1 MSWRRDWPAAA
12 LVAAALILI
21 LPLWC
26 VAVPAMPDYPARLA
40 SFHLIGGGAHDP
52 VTARFYRIDW
62 MAVPNL
68 ASELLVP
75 LLAQIFPLNV
85 AAKLFLALGLLM
97 WVLGGGLLQRA
108 LYGRIGLAPLA
119 GAFFAYNGN
128 FLWGFLNYF
137 FAAGLT
143 LLVFAA
149 WVDSENRPGVWR
161 ILCFTLAATAI
172 YFCHVFAAAV
182 LLVMIAGFEAARA
195 GFDARL
201 LLRKAVAVA
210 ILFLPSAAIFFFL
223 RPNGGDSKLEFNL
236 AATMQD
242 RFESLIGIS
251 FDHPLYAL
259 PIALI
264 ALLGLALLL
273 RRGSIHPGM
282 RLVLAALLL
291 GTLAAPEWAMGGWAV
306 HLRLPAFFCAV
317 LFAATDIRLERPVAV
332 AASCLVLALQAWN
345 AIMLN
350 GAWQL
355 YDRRYH
361 EFRDAMAA
369 LPRGQRLL
377 TVMDTDPYG
386 VESDQPY
393 WHMAEFA
400 IIDRGDMTA
409 LMFTTKGQ
417 HVVQL
422 NPPFDRIAAASAQQ
436 GSPPSI
442 GELNDL
448 AAGRTDRDPDISG
461 VFPYLVRFQCH
472 YDEVVVVRLDGEHN
486 IAPAMLRLR
495 HQGSFFDL
503 YDIKP
508 DGACRR

>member
-1 MSWRRDWPAAA
+1 

-21 LPLWC
+21 VPLWC

-40 SFHLIGGGAHDP
+40 SFHLIGGGTLDP
-52 VTARFYRIDW
+52 ATARFYRIDW

-75 LLAQIFPLNV
+75 LLAKIFSLNV
-85 AAKLFLALGLLM
+85 AAKLFLALGVLM

-128 FLWGFLNYF
+128 FLWGFFNYF
-137 FAAGLT
+137 FAAGLA

-149 WVDSENRPGVWR
+149 WVSSQNRSGVWR
-161 ILCFTLAATAI
+161 TICFTLAATSV
-172 YFCHVFAAAV
+172 YFCHVFAAAILV
-182 LLVMIAGFEAARA
+182 VMIAGFEAARA
-195 GFDARL
+195 GFNPHQ
-201 LLRKAVAVA
+201 LLRKAIAVT

-223 RPNGGDSKLEFNL
+223 RPDGGDSKLEFNL
-236 AATMQD
+236 ATTMQD
-242 RFESLIGIS
+242 RFESLIGTS

-259 PIALI
+259 PISL
-264 ALLGLALLL
+264 LALLAL
-273 RRGSIHPGM
+273 ALVFRRASIHPAM
-282 RLVLAALLL
+282 RLAVAALLAGAL
-291 GTLAAPEWAMGGWAV
+291 LAPEWAMGGWAV
-306 HLRLPAFFCAV
+306 HLRLPAFFCIV
-317 LFAATDIRLERPVAV
+317 LFAAADIELPQPVLR
-332 AASCLVLALQAWN
+332 AAGILALVLLAWN
-345 AIMLN
+345 AAQLT
-350 GAWQL
+350 GAWQV

-361 EFRDAMAA
+361 EFRNAIAA

-386 VESDQPY
+386 MESDQPY

-422 NPPFDRIAAASAQQ
+422 NPPFDRYAAASAQQ

-448 AAGRTDRDPDISG
+448 AAGRINDDSDIRD
-461 VFPYLVRFQCH
+461 VFPYLMRFQCH
-472 YDEVVVVRLDGEHN
+472 YDEAVVVRLDGEHN
-486 IAPAMLRLR
+486 IAPAMLHLR

-508 DGACRR
+508 DQTCPS

>member
-1 MSWRRDWPAAA
+1 VSWRRDWPAAA
-12 LVAAALILI
+12 LVAAAFILI
-21 LPLWC
+21 IPLWC
-26 VAVPAMPDYPARLA
+26 VFVPAMPDYPARLA
-40 SFHLIGGGAHDP
+40 SFHLIGGGTLDP
-52 VTARFYRIDW
+52 ITARFYRIDW
-62 MAVPNL
+62 TLVPNL
-68 ASELLVP
+68 ASELIVP
-75 LLAQIFPLNV
+75 TLAKILPLDQ

-128 FLWGFLNYF
+128 FLWGFFNYF

-149 WVDSENRPGVWR
+149 WVASENKPSAWRTVW
-161 ILCFTLAATAI
+161 FTLATTLI
-172 YFCHVFAAAV
+172 YFCHVFAAAI

-201 LLRKAVAVA
+201 LLRKAIAVA
-210 ILFLPSAAIFFFL
+210 ALFVPSAIIFLFLKPGS
-223 RPNGGDSKLEFNL
+223 GDARLEFNL

-242 RFESLIGIS
+242 RFESLIGTS

-259 PIALI
+259 PIALL
-264 ALLGLALLL
+264 ALLVLALLL
-273 RRGSIHPGM
+273 RRGSVHPAM
-282 RLVLAALLL
+282 RLVLATLLVGALV
-291 GTLAAPEWAMGGWAV
+291 APEWAMGGWAV

-317 LFAATDIRLERPVAV
+317 LFAATDLRLPQPAV
-332 AASCLVLALQAWN
+332 RAASCLTLILLTWN
-345 AIMLN
+345 AIQLT

-400 IIDRGDMTA
+400 IIDRSDMTA

-448 AAGRTDRDPDISG
+448 AAGLIDSDTDIRD
-461 VFPYLVRFQCH
+461 VFPYLMRFQCH
-472 YDEVVVVRLDGEHN
+472 YDEAVVVRLDGEHN

>member
-1 MSWRRDWPAAA
+1 VSWRRDWPAAA

-21 LPLWC
+21 VPLWC

-40 SFHLIGGGAHDP
+40 SFHLINGGTLDP
-52 VTARFYRIDW
+52 ATARFYRIDW

-75 LLAQIFPLNV
+75 LLALIFPLNV
-85 AAKLFLALGLLM
+85 AAKLFLALGVLM
-97 WVLGGGLLQRA
+97 WVLGGGMLQRA

-128 FLWGFLNYF
+128 FLWGFFNYF

-149 WVDSENRPGVWR
+149 WVETENKPGAWR
-161 ILCFTLAATAI
+161 TLCFILAATAI
-172 YFCHVFAAAV
+172 YFCHVFAAAI
-182 LLVMIAGFEAARA
+182 LLVMIAGFETARA
-195 GFDARL
+195 GFDLRQ
-201 LLRKAVAVA
+201 LLRKALAVA
-210 ILFLPSAAIFFFL
+210 ILFLPSATIFFFL
-223 RPNGGDSKLEFNL
+223 RPDGGDSRLEFNL
-236 AATMQD
+236 AATMQE
-242 RFESLIGIS
+242 RFESLIGTS

-259 PIALI
+259 PIS
-264 ALLGLALLL
+264 LLTLLVLAVLV
-273 RRGSIHPGM
+273 RRGSIHPAM
-282 RLVLAALLL
+282 RLVLAALLV
-291 GTLAAPEWAMGGWAV
+291 GTLVAPEWAMGGWAV
-306 HLRLPAFFCAV
+306 HLRLPAFFCIV
-317 LFAATDIRLERPVAV
+317 LFAATEIRLPQPVV
-332 AASCLVLALQAWN
+332 RAASGLALILLAWN
-345 AIMLN
+345 AMQLT

-355 YDRRYH
+355 YDKRYR
-361 EFRDAMAA
+361 EFRSAMAA

-409 LMFTTKGQ
+409 LMFTTRGQ

-422 NPPFDRIAAASAQQ
+422 NPPFDRYAAASAQQ

-448 AAGRTDRDPDISG
+448 AAGRVNGDSDISD
-461 VFPYLVRFQCH
+461 VFPYLMRFQCH
-472 YDEVVVVRLDGEHN
+472 YDEAVVVRLDGERN

-503 YDIKP
+503 YDIKSDQTCP
-508 DGACRR
+508 S

>member
-1 MSWRRDWPAAA
+1 VSWRRDWPAAV

-21 LPLWC
+21 VPLWC

-40 SFHLIGGGAHDP
+40 SFHLIGGGIHDP
-52 VTARFYRIDW
+52 ATARFYRIDW

-75 LLAQIFPLNV
+75 LLAMIFPLNV
-85 AAKLFLALGLLM
+85 AAKLFLALGVLM
-97 WVLGGGLLQRA
+97 WVVGGGLLQRA

-119 GAFFAYNGN
+119 GAFFVYNGN
-128 FLWGFLNYF
+128 FLWGFFNYF
-137 FAAGLT
+137 FAAGAT

-149 WVDSENRPGVWR
+149 WVASESRAGAWR
-161 ILCFTLAATAI
+161 IACFTFAATLI
-172 YFCHVFAAAV
+172 YFCHVFAAAI
-182 LLVMIAGFEAARA
+182 LLVMIAGFETARA

-201 LLRKAVAVA
+201 LLRKAVAVTV
-210 ILFLPSAAIFFFL
+210 LFLPSAAIFLFL
-223 RPNGGDSKLEFNL
+223 KPDGGDARLEFNL
-236 AATMQD
+236 PATMQD
-242 RFESLIGIS
+242 RFESLIGTS

-259 PIALI
+259 PIALL
-264 ALLGLALLL
+264 ALLVLALLL

-282 RLVLAALLL
+282 RLVLAALLI
-291 GTLAAPEWAMGGWAV
+291 GTLVAPEWAMGGWAV
-306 HLRLPAFFCAV
+306 HLRLPAFFCAA
-317 LFAATDIRLERPVAV
+317 LFAATDLRLPQPAAR
-332 AASCLVLALQAWN
+332 AASGLMLILLAWN
-345 AIMLN
+345 AIQLAD
-350 GAWQL
+350 AWQV
-355 YDRRYH
+355 YDRRYR
-361 EFRDAMAA
+361 EFRGAMAN

-386 VESDQPY
+386 MESDQPY

-422 NPPFDRIAAASAQQ
+422 NPPFDNYAAADAQQ

-448 AAGRTDRDPDISG
+448 AAGRMANDSDIRD
-461 VFPYLVRFQCH
+461 VFPYLIKFQCH
-472 YDEVVVVRLDGEHN
+472 YDEAVVVRLDGEHN
-486 IAPAMLRLR
+486 IAPPMLRLR